1 MQGRTDKG
9 IFITSGRF
17 TREARSEASR
27 DGVPAI
33 DLIDGEALAKLLKE
47 LNMGVEV
54 RMVERVIVN
63 SDFFKS
69 I

>member
-9 IFITSGRF
+9 IFITSGRY
-17 TREARSEASR
+17 TREARNEASR

-33 DLIDGEALAKLLKE
+33 DLIDGEALATLLKDLE
-47 LNMGVEV
+47 IGVQT
-54 RMVERVIVN
+54 RMVERVAIQP
-63 SDFFKS
+63 DFFTS